1 MSIGKQIYEDLKKLN
16 PAFNFR
22 SLFLFIFGPT
32 PQHQPSPDCWIFHWL
47 DLNLFFFFFSQ
58 PFSNKKALLICF
70 GAGGAGGVLFHRHFS
85 FLAKWIFQ
93 LGHYLTNCATPF
105 TAPSKMMW
113 HKNHP
118 EKIITI
124 SRQKQSNPHPR
135 RSSRPKHTFSVGGG
149 LHLASLTWA
158 AVAVGGAEPEK

>member
-1 MSIGKQIYEDLKKLN
+1 MGKERFSVMHGAPRNADVLSIIVNNSG
-16 PAFNFR
+16 
-22 SLFLFIFGPT
+22 SSHT
-32 PQHQPSPDCWIFHWL
+32 
-47 DLNLFFFFFSQ
+47 FFFFFSQ

-149 LHLASLTWA
+149 LHLASLTWV